1 MIEIIAPLMLG
12 LMGSFHCV
20 GMCGPIALVLP
31 LKGKSWFVRLFNGTA
46 YNLGRTVTYG
56 LMGFIFGLAGAGLSL
71 AGFQRNVSI
80 AMGIVMILT
89 VVVPWIF
96 GGSFSA
102 ENLGA
107 PLLNRIRG
115 PLTRLMQSGTTGALF
130 LIGLLNGLLP
140 CGLVYV
146 ALAGAI
152 GTGSLGGS
160 VVFMVIFGLGTL
172 PLMLLVTVAGNIVG
186 KSLKARINQLIPVVV
201 ILVGILFILRG
212 LNLGIPYISP
222 RESKLH
228 VPVKQE
234 HHTSPGC
241 CSSKPKPI
249 VYSGF

>member
-1 MIEIIAPLMLG
+1 MLEIAAPLMLG

-31 LKGKSWFVRLFNGTA
+31 LRGKSWFIRIFNGVA
-46 YNLGRTVTYG
+46 YNMGRTATYG
-56 LMGFIFGLAGAGLSL
+56 FMGFVFGLAGAGLSL

-80 AMGIVMILT
+80 AMGVIMILT
-89 VVVPWIF
+89 VVVPLIF

-107 PLLNRIRG
+107 PVFNRIRG
-115 PLTRLMQSGTTGALF
+115 PLNHLMQSGTTGAMF

-152 GTGSLGGS
+152 GMGSLSAS
-160 VVFMVIFGLGTL
+160 VVFMIIFGLGTL
-172 PLMLLVTVAGNIVG
+172 PLMLLVSLAGHLVG
-186 KSLKARINQLIPVVV
+186 KTLRARINQLIPVVV

-222 RESKLH
+222 NESRLQ
-228 VPVKQE
+228 VPAKQE
-234 HHTSPGC
+234 KNSKPAC
-241 CSSKPKPI
+241 CSSKPKAF
-249 VYSGF
+249 VYRSF

>member
-1 MIEIIAPLMLG
+1 MLEIVAPLMLG

-31 LKGKSWFVRLFNGTA
+31 LRGKSWLIRIFNGVA

-56 LMGFIFGLAGAGLSL
+56 LMGFVFGLAGAGLSL

-80 AMGIVMILT
+80 AMGIIMILT
-89 VVVPWIF
+89 VVIPWIF

-107 PLLNRIRG
+107 PVFNRIRG
-115 PLTRLMQSGTTGALF
+115 PLNRLMQSGTTGALF

-152 GTGSLGGS
+152 GTGSLSAS
-160 VVFMVIFGLGTL
+160 VVFMIIFGLGTL
-172 PLMLLVTVAGNIVG
+172 PLMLLVSLAGNMVG
-186 KSLKARINQLIPVVV
+186 KTLRARINQLIPVVV

-234 HHTSPGC
+234 HNAKPGC
-241 CSSKPKPI
+241 CSSKPKTVLMLP
-249 VYSGF
+249 F